1 MSTRG
6 KRVVYHLLL
15 TLSESPHLLQTVE
28 NRRSRPRLGA
38 ATVVAVR
45 AVGVSELGETRPGV
59 GGDVSAVPGED
70 RVDVVEG
77 RRGVL
82 RDGVRQVSTQDVKI
96 RERGE
101 GGGKRGG
108 RDSREGGGGKKK
120 KSEDW
125 TNLDASASLSV
136 EDEVSTE
143 EVT

>member
-1 MSTRG
+1 M
-6 KRVVYHLLL
+6 
-15 TLSESPHLLQTVE
+15 
-28 NRRSRPRLGA
+28 
-38 ATVVAVR
+38 
-45 AVGVSELGETRPGV
+45 
-59 GGDVSAVPGED
+59 SAVPGED

-77 RRGVL
+77 RGGVL